1 MKHLVN
7 YQSMVGEGKLTFV
20 ANLENADV
28 LSISIIMSFI
38 TWPLFEADI
47 TRADWLIV
55 GHYSPVMPKGRI
67 NIYGSTNKAKGHV
80 IKNLFSNLKRSV
92 FTGKSQ
98 TSALKY

>member
-7 YQSMVGEGKLTFV
+7 YQSMVDEGKLTFV

-38 TWPLFEADI
+38 IWPLFEADI

-67 NIYGSTNKAKGHV
+67 NISGSTNQ
-80 IKNLFSNLKRSV
+80 SKRPCNKELV
-92 FTGKSQ
+92 Q
-98 TSALKY
+98 